1 MIKINFQNFRNCSK
15 AKCGSWCYV
24 DEDASCLE
32 TKPSTNSEYHW
43 TCEACNGEI
52 INQFEV
58 MFTFV
63 LYSIFKNKRKRTP
76 SQSGVLGKSDQK
88 ITGGIPTTKEQCT
101 TVEGEVK
108 IKELP
113 PQRFIILKPK
123 LGELYREPAKYH
135 LADFFLL
142 LGVVPPNS
150 AIFW

>member
-1 MIKINFQNFRNCSK
+1 MVKIIKINIQTFRNCSK

-32 TKPSTNSEYHW
+32 TKPSTNSEFHW

-52 INQFEV
+52 INQFEA

-101 TVEGEVK
+101 TVEGEVSS
-108 IKELP
+108 
-113 PQRFIILKPK
+113 RLKSCHHK
-123 LGELYREPAKYH
+123 
-135 LADFFLL
+135 D
-142 LGVVPPNS
+142 S
-150 AIFW
+150 